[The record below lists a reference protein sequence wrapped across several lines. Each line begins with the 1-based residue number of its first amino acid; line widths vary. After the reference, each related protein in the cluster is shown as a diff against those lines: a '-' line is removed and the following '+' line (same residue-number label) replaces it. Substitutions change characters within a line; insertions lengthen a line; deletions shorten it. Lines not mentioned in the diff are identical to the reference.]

1 MTQMRPL
8 MRSVHHGWMD
18 DTTLRWFLSLCETQ
32 NMRDSAARLGVP
44 QSTMSRAITRL
55 EHEVGI
61 GLFDRHGRSL
71 RLNRFGELLRDHAAR
86 AVGELDLARRRLDEH
101 LDPAQAV
108 VRLGFL
114 QSLGRWL
121 VPRVVAAHR
130 ETAPATRFEM
140 SQGLARD
147 LFAKLRD
154 DVIDAAVVTPPP
166 AAEGDLRWVQLE
178 EQQLCLAVPPDH
190 PLARRARARVRDA
203 DGVPF
208 VGFGPTTDLRHV
220 VDELLADAGAEPVVA
235 FQSAEID
242 TMRGLVRAGLGLSI
256 LPRPPRPDEDD
267 PVYLPFVPRTTRRLG
282 LAWCA
287 TSTHTPAV
295 SRFLSTV
302 PDRIAP
308 PDEG

>member
-1 MTQMRPL
+1 MREMTHVSAL
-8 MRSVHHGWMD
+8 MHMAHHDCVD
-18 DTTLRWFLSLCETQ
+18 DLTLRWFLSLCETQ

-44 QSTMSRAITRL
+44 QPTMSRAIARL
-55 EHEVGI
+55 EHQVGI
-61 GLFDRHGRSL
+61 PLFDRHGRSL
-71 RLNRFGELLRDHAAR
+71 RLNRFGALLRDHAQR
-86 AVGELDLARRRLDEH
+86 AVGELDLARRRLSDQ
-101 LDPAQAV
+101 LDPDQAV

-121 VPRVVAAHR
+121 VPRVVAGYRA
-130 ETAPATRFEM
+130 TAPATRFEM
-140 SQGLARD
+140 SQGLARE
-147 LFAKLRD
+147 LFAQLRD
-154 DVIDAAVVTPPP
+154 DALDAAVVTPPP
-166 AAEGDLRWVQLE
+166 ATEPDLGWTQLE

-190 PLARRARARVRDA
+190 PLARRSRARVHDA

-220 VDELLADAGAEPVVA
+220 IDDLLADAGAEPVVA

-287 TSTHTPAV
+287 TTTHTPAV
-295 SRFLSTV
+295 DRFLSTV
-302 PDRIAP
+302 PDRLA
-308 PDEG
+308 

>member
-1 MTQMRPL
+1 M
-8 MRSVHHGWMD
+8 HHACMD
-18 DTTLRWFLSLCETQ
+18 VTTLRWFLSLCETQ

-44 QSTMSRAITRL
+44 QPTMSRAIARL
-55 EHEVGI
+55 EREIGI
-61 GLFDRHGRSL
+61 AVFDRRGRSL
-71 RLNRFGELLRDHAAR
+71 HLNRFGALLRDHAAR
-86 AVGELDLARRRLDEH
+86 AVADLDVARRRLDDH

-121 VPRVVAAHR
+121 VPRVVAGYR
-130 ETAPATRFEM
+130 ETAPETRFEM

-154 DVIDAAVVTPPP
+154 DVLDAAVVTPPP
-166 AAEGDLRWVQLE
+166 AGDPELRWVQLE

-190 PLARRARARVRDA
+190 PLARRARARVHDA

-282 LAWCA
+282 LAWCT

-295 SRFLSTV
+295 SRFLTTV
-302 PDRIAP
+302 PDRLAP
-308 PDEG
+308 ADGRPRG